1 MNGFTRLARMAA
13 LAPALAL
20 LGACATPPPAE
31 PAPVAAPAPSLAPP
45 ASAVSPPTP
54 PPPPPSAAD
63 ELAAGIKSYDDG
75 DYQSAVQHLQAAL
88 DMGLDSARDRA
99 QAHKYRAFMACVTG
113 RERPCRDEFHSV
125 LEADPDF
132 ALAPAEATHP
142 VWPKVLA
149 SVKTEMARAAARKAP
164 AKGTPAKSAPA
175 KSAPAKS
182 APAKSAPA
190 KSAPAKSA
198 PAKSAPATPA
208 APAGGAA
215 PAVR

>member
-1 MNGFTRLARMAA
+1 MNGLTNLACRAA
-13 LAPALAL
+13 LATALAL
-20 LGACATPPPAE
+20 LAACATPPPPE
-31 PAPVAAPAPSLAPP
+31 PAPTAAPIAPP
-45 ASAVSPPTP
+45 VAPASTAPPPAPP
-54 PPPPPSAAD
+54 PPPPPSATD
-63 ELAAGIKSYDDG
+63 ELAVGIKSYDDG
-75 DYQSAVQHLQAAL
+75 DYKAAALHLQAAL
-88 DMGLDSARDRA
+88 DMGLDRASDRA

-164 AKGTPAKSAPA
+164 AKGTPPKSAP
-175 KSAPAKS
+175 P
-182 APAKSAPA
+182 
-190 KSAPAKSA
+190 KSA

-208 APAGGAA
+208 APAGGAP